1 MSRGSNVTPHGRRG
15 SRVTIKH
22 PDGTSTDLPTRDE
35 VIPMPEPTN
44 QPMASVGVSLTVG
57 RSSKFARE
65 KIEASAWC
73 TLPCLPEEEAIQE
86 TYEVAYNFVVHEVA
100 ERADQA
106 LAKFFPELLDDEED
120 ES

>member
-1 MSRGSNVTPHGRRG
+1 MDRNRVTPHGRRG

-22 PDGTSTDLPTRDE
+22 PDGKQTELPTHDE

-57 RSSKFARE
+57 RSTQYARE

-73 TLPCLPEEEAIQE
+73 TLPCEPNEEAIQE
-86 TYEVAYNFVVHEVA
+86 AYEAAYAFVEHEVGQ
-100 ERADQA
+100 RADQA
-106 LAKFFPELLDDEED
+106 LQKFFPELVED
-120 ES
+120 